1 MSQFS
6 SCDRW
11 RLQDGAAGLRE
22 QVPYL
27 NVTIWHSSS
36 QYRSRRLLTRQQVSG
51 VLVSVLVMSR
61 SFGTRMNA
69 MEVPL
74 AHPLPRFRLYFSRLL
89 SLMRGICRPSF
100 EISRALLPS
109 STDSRAHPSRPAA
122 PRRPLPPAAA
132 RRLPSLPAL
141 RYCLICAA
149 AAQAFSV
156 SFNASHLLPPLI
168 DLMQDPVVNV
178 RLKVAPAPAFHGSP
192 TTSSRD
198 AAGVRYGPRRLH
210 NCSARLCGGCRGG
223 VQARPRQGSSF
234 MVPEPCPSLPAL
246 FLTSRLHAQLR
257 RGQGQG
263 SQRLCARHVQGS
275 RSVVTFLLLFFV

>member
-1 MSQFS
+1 ML
-6 SCDRW
+6 W
-11 RLQDGAAGLRE
+11 RF
-22 QVPYL
+22 
-27 NVTIWHSSS
+27 
-36 QYRSRRLLTRQQVSG
+36 RLLT
-51 VLVSVLVMSR
+51 LSR
-61 SFGTRMNA
+61 AFAFIFPVRFLSR
-69 MEVPL
+69 L
-74 AHPLPRFRLYFSRLL
+74 ASADRRSRFR
-89 SLMRGICRPSF
+89 
-100 EISRALLPS
+100 ALFFLPAQ
-109 STDSRAHPSRPAA
+109 THVRT
-122 PRRPLPPAAA
+122 RRVPPPAAA

-234 MVPEPCPSLPAL
+234 MVPEPCPCLPAL
-246 FLTSRLHAQLR
+246 RLTSRLHAQLR

>member
-1 MSQFS
+1 MLPTPLSSPAHAPAGQRRARLGACHEPLLRHSYECYGGSASSPSPALSPLFFPYAFS
-6 SCDRW
+6 HAW
-11 RLQDGAAGLRE
+11 HLQTVVRDFAR
-22 QVPYL
+22 
-27 NVTIWHSSS
+27 SSS
-36 QYRSRRLLTRQQVSG
+36 FQHRLTC
-51 VLVSVLVMSR
+51 
-61 SFGTRMNA
+61 A
-69 MEVPL
+69 PVPS
-74 AHPLPRFRLYFSRLL
+74 H
-89 SLMRGICRPSF
+89 RPS
-100 EISRALLPS
+100 
-109 STDSRAHPSRPAA
+109 
-122 PRRPLPPAAA
+122 PPAAA

-246 FLTSRLHAQLR
+246 RLTSRLHAQLR

>member
-1 MSQFS
+1 MLTLSRAFAFIFPVCFLS
-6 SCDRW
+6 RLASADR
-11 RLQDGAAGLRE
+11 
-22 QVPYL
+22 
-27 NVTIWHSSS
+27 
-36 QYRSRRLLTRQQVSG
+36 RSR
-51 VLVSVLVMSR
+51 
-61 SFGTRMNA
+61 F
-69 MEVPL
+69 
-74 AHPLPRFRLYFSRLL
+74 
-89 SLMRGICRPSF
+89 
-100 EISRALLPS
+100 RALFFLPAQ
-109 STDSRAHPSRPAA
+109 THVRTRPV
-122 PRRPLPPAAA
+122 PPPAAA

-234 MVPEPCPSLPAL
+234 MVPEPCPSLTAL
-246 FLTSRLHAQLR
+246 RLTSRLHAQLR

-275 RSVVTFLLLFFV
+275 CVCGCS

>member
-27 NVTIWHSSS
+27 NATTRHPCS
-36 QYRSRRLLTRQQVSG
+36 QHRSRRLLTRQQVSG

-89 SLMRGICRPSF
+89 SLTLGICRPSF

-122 PRRPLPPAAA
+122 RRRPPP
-132 RRLPSLPAL
+132 PVDCH
-141 RYCLICAA
+141 RYP
-149 AAQAFSV
+149 
-156 SFNASHLLPPLI
+156 LLGT
-168 DLMQDPVVNV
+168 
-178 RLKVAPAPAFHGSP
+178 A
-192 TTSSRD
+192 
-198 AAGVRYGPRRLH
+198 
-210 NCSARLCGGCRGG
+210 
-223 VQARPRQGSSF
+223 
-234 MVPEPCPSLPAL
+234 
-246 FLTSRLHAQLR
+246 
-257 RGQGQG
+257 
-263 SQRLCARHVQGS
+263 
-275 RSVVTFLLLFFV
+275 